1 MSKALTLMDGGVGTS
16 LWEIAEEYGVEKVPV
31 FKYNLEQPELVTELY
46 RRNIAAGSKII
57 FANTFG
63 ANRHAVKRFAKG
75 HTVEEIVTA
84 GVKLGREVV
93 DGTDV
98 KLAVAAGPL
107 TKLLEPFGPLSPE
120 ECADI
125 FDELIGAGV
134 RAGADLIV
142 LQTFLDLEMM
152 RIAVETVKKY
162 NLPIISMMTFEEHG
176 KTLMGNSVEDI
187 VSTLEPLGVSAIG
200 MNCSMGPE
208 KAIPIIEQFIEKASV
223 PVAFKPNSGLPV
235 TNDDGTIVAAYTAD
249 MFLEEVKPVLDKVD
263 YIGGCCNCNWNY
275 ISAIR
280 DYINK

>member
-1 MSKALTLMDGGVGTS
+1 MIS
-16 LWEIAEEYGVEKVPV
+16 
-31 FKYNLEQPELVTELY
+31 
-46 RRNIAAGSKII
+46 
-57 FANTFG
+57 AN
-63 ANRHAVKRFAKG
+63 AVKRFAKG

-84 GVKLGREVV
+84 GVKLGCEVV

-107 TKLLEPFGPLSPE
+107 TKLLEPFGPLSAE

-142 LQTFLDLEMM
+142 LQ
-152 RIAVETVKKY
+152 
-162 NLPIISMMTFEEHG
+162 
-176 KTLMGNSVEDI
+176 
-187 VSTLEPLGVSAIG
+187 

-235 TNDDGTIVAAYTAD
+235 TNDDGTVVAAYTAD

-275 ISAIR
+275 IQAIR
-280 DYINK
+280 DYTNK